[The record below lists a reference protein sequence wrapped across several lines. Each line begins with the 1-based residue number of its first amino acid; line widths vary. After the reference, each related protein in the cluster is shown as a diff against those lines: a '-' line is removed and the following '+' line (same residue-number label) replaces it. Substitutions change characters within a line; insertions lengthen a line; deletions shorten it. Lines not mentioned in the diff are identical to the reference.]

1 MAVDAILE
9 LDEGLDIVSTTK
21 CKYFPNKKVTI
32 EILGADYYNN
42 DVDVILVKWSASKGL
57 EIPRGS

>member
-42 DVDVILVKWSASKGL
+42 DVDVILVK
-57 EIPRGS
+57 